1 MNNETVTTVE
11 TTVVNEVKAQRGR
24 PVVEGSARQLKL
36 AGIAERIAAG
46 QEIKRGRPSN
56 PNSSRQARLAAQAAR
71 AAAGYVIKPGRPAGS
86 GSSKATV
93 SISDL
98 LSDVNI

>member
-1 MNNETVTTVE
+1 MNNETTTVE

-24 PVVEGSARQLKL
+24 PVVEGSARQQKL
-36 AGIAERIAAG
+36 ANIAKRIAAG

-93 SISDL
+93 SITDL